1 MSTHTTDAAT
11 RNAELA
17 EPWRQLWN
25 GDLSLTDRIIA
36 EDFIAHA
43 APITGVGDGEIHGR
57 EALNQWV
64 GGINTLLPDLNFEI
78 TVGPIATDDYLV
90 VRWKAQGTYGG
101 GFPGASDHAVGS
113 VIAFT
118 GTDTLRVIDGM
129 LGEYWAN
136 ADSLLFV
143 QQLGLTEVPGTRV

>member
-1 MSTHTTDAAT
+1 MSAHTTANTAT
-11 RNAELA
+11 FNAELA

-25 GDLSLTDRIIA
+25 GDLSITDRIIA
-36 EDFIAHA
+36 EDFVAHA
-43 APITGVGDGEIHGR
+43 APITGVGGDEIHGR

-64 GGINTLLPDLNFEI
+64 SGINMLLADLNFEI

-90 VRWKAQGTYGG
+90 VRWTAEGTYRG
-101 GFPGASDHAVGS
+101 GFPGASEDAVGS
-113 VIAFT
+113 AITFT

-129 LGEYWAN
+129 LTEYWAN

-143 QQLGLTEVPGTRV
+143 QQLGVTDVPARS